1 MTGEAPPLIDTNILV
16 YLFDE
21 DAANKRDISH
31 QLIAGCF
38 KSERRYSL
46 SYQNLAEFSVVVTEK
61 VADPMPSEDIQRFI
75 HTITSYQGWN
85 LVHYTGTTIIH
96 AHEIKEQ
103 HKLHF
108 WDALLAA
115 TMLENHIH
123 TIYTEDAHFRKV
135 PGITMMNP
143 YQTQL

>member
-21 DAANKRDISH
+21 NAEYKRNISH

-38 KSERRYSL
+38 KSEERYSL

-75 HTITSYQGWN
+75 HSVISFQGWN
-85 LVHYTGTTIIH
+85 IVHYTGTTIIH

-115 TMLENHIH
+115 TMLENHIQ
-123 TIYTEDAHFRKV
+123 TIYTEDAHFRKIS
-135 PGITMMNP
+135 GINVMNP
-143 YQTQL
+143 YETQL